1 MCSRDARL
9 LRDDH
14 RLIRVKPCF
23 FLKQEKTLVFQ
34 KNQEK
39 DVWHALLSFQGT
51 GPRGFLPADDAVP
64 PAFSQEQI
72 YRPKTETLSLCDI
85 PHVCQWFRCPS
96 RTPLHRMRD
105 RNKEPRTLAGMRNIG
120 PVDRAVKMF
129 RRKWESQIDSV
140 S

>member
-1 MCSRDARL
+1 VFARL
-9 LRDDH
+9 PPLARRRPFDTSQ
-14 RLIRVKPCF
+14 PCF

-85 PHVCQWFRCPS
+85 PHSCQWFRCPL
-96 RTPLHRMRD
+96 RTPRPNEGL
-105 RNKEPRTLAGMRNIG
+105 KRTKNPCGDAQYRVWSVRVSRG
-120 PVDRAVKMF
+120 F
-129 RRKWESQIDSV
+129 REYLQASLSQ
-140 S
+140 